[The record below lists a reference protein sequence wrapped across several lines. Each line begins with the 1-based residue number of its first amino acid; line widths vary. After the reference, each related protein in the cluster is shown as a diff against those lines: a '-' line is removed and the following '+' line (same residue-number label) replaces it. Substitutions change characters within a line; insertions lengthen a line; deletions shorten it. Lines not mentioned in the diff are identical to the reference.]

1 MLTEPDSLPVR
12 LCLIITFIA
21 IHGFFTAVNTAMVS
35 SNRIIEKYQA
45 AIRLVQ
51 VISCIT
57 GAWLSLFDWK
67 TATVYVI
74 LFTVFAQ
81 YFPHKIGLQHDE
93 GITNKLFRFIEALSA
108 VLRPITAILMLIANT
123 FLKLFKQKTHVEDE
137 AFSEEEVMS
146 MLKVGRESGV
156 LKEEGTKMI
165 NSIFAFDDKLA
176 YEIMTPRTDV
186 FLIDI
191 EDSPEEYLDELM
203 KLRYSR
209 IPVCKGDSDNII
221 GILHIK
227 DYLIKARETSF
238 ENVDIEGILRKA
250 YFVPDTKNIDS
261 LFFELQM
268 SKQQIA
274 VLIDEYGGFSG
285 IVTMEDIIEQ
295 VMGDIDDEYDEEE
308 EIIDKI
314 DDNTYLVDGDVDLDD
329 LDEEIGIDLKSDTSE
344 TIGGF
349 LIDILGEIPDERDM
363 GRIIEFEDYK
373 FKIMSVRERRIERV
387 KIYMLDKK
395 KIN

>member
-51 VISCIT
+51 VISCIA

-176 YEIMTPRTDV
+176 Y
-186 FLIDI
+186 
-191 EDSPEEYLDELM
+191 
-203 KLRYSR
+203 
-209 IPVCKGDSDNII
+209 
-221 GILHIK
+221 
-227 DYLIKARETSF
+227 
-238 ENVDIEGILRKA
+238 
-250 YFVPDTKNIDS
+250 
-261 LFFELQM
+261 
-268 SKQQIA
+268 
-274 VLIDEYGGFSG
+274 
-285 IVTMEDIIEQ
+285 
-295 VMGDIDDEYDEEE
+295 
-308 EIIDKI
+308 
-314 DDNTYLVDGDVDLDD
+314 
-329 LDEEIGIDLKSDTSE
+329 
-344 TIGGF
+344 
-349 LIDILGEIPDERDM
+349 
-363 GRIIEFEDYK
+363 
-373 FKIMSVRERRIERV
+373 
-387 KIYMLDKK
+387 
-395 KIN
+395 